1 MYEAVRYWQVR
12 LLHSIAGRL
21 RILDQ
26 AAAAAVLP
34 DLLLPHFSR
43 VWAAVGDNRRL
54 QVRP

>member
-1 MYEAVRYWQVR
+1 M
-12 LLHSIAGRL
+12 
-21 RILDQ
+21 LDQ